1 MGEATEMTGSV
12 TTRCCA
18 DAGHAA
24 CDQNCADKS
33 GDVVMVDDQGRVF
46 EIANQD
52 KVKGF
57 AGKESYDS
65 FLKPIE
71 PGGRTFLQPAWN
83 KRSESLL
90 SLLKLVQLKIGETD
104 MRQVG
109 VALAVCS
116 VVSTFVAG
124 QSSNAP
130 DSAKKQEVQFRRG
143 RSRFSK
149 MQKSIEAQQ
158 QRIQRWVE
166 QVKSRDIQ
174 IQNQQRM
181 NQVRSSASRAP
192 QAAEAAK
199 YTEGA
204 EHYGDPKRPKAL

>member
-1 MGEATEMTGSV
+1 MKRIICLLVAVLGLGISLFAEGMGEATEMTGSV

-90 SLLKLVQLKIGETD
+90 FPMKAISSKSVCLSSLVTD
-104 MRQVG
+104 R
-109 VALAVCS
+109 
-116 VVSTFVAG
+116 
-124 QSSNAP
+124 
-130 DSAKKQEVQFRRG
+130 E
-143 RSRFSK
+143 
-149 MQKSIEAQQ
+149 
-158 QRIQRWVE
+158 
-166 QVKSRDIQ
+166 
-174 IQNQQRM
+174 
-181 NQVRSSASRAP
+181 
-192 QAAEAAK
+192 
-199 YTEGA
+199 
-204 EHYGDPKRPKAL
+204 KR